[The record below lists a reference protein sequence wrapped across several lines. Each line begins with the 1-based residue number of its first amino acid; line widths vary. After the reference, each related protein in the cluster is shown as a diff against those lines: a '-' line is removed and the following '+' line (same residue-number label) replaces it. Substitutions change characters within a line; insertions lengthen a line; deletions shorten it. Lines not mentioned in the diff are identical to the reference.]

1 MRLKIKPDKTYLDG
15 LKMYKEE
22 IVYVQRDEFGDKVRE
37 QYHPFSNAKK
47 EKKITFLGELE
58 EAPF

>member
-1 MRLKIKPDKTYLDG
+1 MRLKIKPEKVFLHNN
-15 LKMYKEE
+15 KFYKEE
-22 IVYVQRDEFGDKVRE
+22 IVFVMRDDFGDVLRE

-47 EKKITFLGELE
+47 EKKRTFLFEAE

>member
-1 MRLKIKPDKTYLDG
+1 MRVKVKPTKHYADG
-15 LKMYKEE
+15 LKIYKEE
-22 IVYVQRDEFGDKVRE
+22 IVFRLRDDFGDIVRE

-47 EKKITFLGELE
+47 EKKVTFVCEME

>member
-1 MRLKIKPDKTYLDG
+1 MRLKIKPDKIRADG
-15 LKMYKEE
+15 LKFYKEE
-22 IVYVQRDEFGDKVRE
+22 IVFRLRDDFGDVVRE

-47 EKKITFLGELE
+47 EKKITFICEME